1 MVSVDLSVGVKVLE
15 KLINFRLN
23 PLSSEGNFS
32 DLMVSFNDTVDDS
45 KSAELKK
52 QISNLDK
59 EIVYYNSEIEKLKA
73 IKDEQER
80 LKNLE
85 EDTNRVAVQKDST
98 SKSYSSSGI
107 SVSSVLENKRSR
119 VKFEKAVILEDNAT
133 YTNKGVSVSDVLRQK
148 TQRNSKKQDNTDS
161 LENQSL
167 GEELEYSNHGISV
180 SSVLSNKK
188 LRPKDKVGVP
198 VNNSKKYSNKG
209 ISISS
214 VLENKSSRENSS
226 SEENTLKDDSS
237 TGDNLGSID
246 DVLNAWLEDDPGF
259 TESNIKLKDSNNV
272 QHNVD
277 NNLHDLFEDVN
288 DDTYSSSAEENN
300 MWEDLAK
307 KSNISSDS
315 LILSVSKQNDS
326 EETINT
332 PKDIRD
338 FIRKNPGVTIEY
350 AMRFYTRKEI
360 EANLA
365 KGRIFK
371 KRGKLMI

>member
-119 VKFEKAVILEDNAT
+119 VKFEKAVIVEDNTT

-148 TQRNSKKQDNTDS
+148 TQRNGKKQDNTDS

-188 LRPKDKVGVP
+188 LRPKDKVSVP
-198 VNNSKKYSNKG
+198 VNNSKKYSDRG

-226 SEENTLKDDSS
+226 SEENNLKDDSS

-246 DVLNAWLEDDPGF
+246 DLLNAWLEDDPGF

-272 QHNVD
+272 QHNVE
-277 NNLHDLFEDVN
+277 NSLHDLFEDVN

-307 KSNISSDS
+307 KSSISSDS
-315 LILSVSKQNDS
+315 LILSVNKQNDS

>member
-1 MVSVDLSVGVKVLE
+1 MVSVDLSVGVKDLE

-45 KSAELKK
+45 KSDELKK

-85 EDTNRVAVQKDST
+85 EDTNRVVVQKDDT

-107 SVSSVLENKRSR
+107 SVSSVLENKKSK
-119 VKFEKAVILEDNAT
+119 VKFENAVIVKDNVT
-133 YTNKGVSVSDVLRQK
+133 YTNKGISVSDVLRQK
-148 TQRNSKKQDNTDS
+148 AQRNAKIQDNNDS
-161 LENQSL
+161 LEKQGLSK
-167 GEELEYSNHGISV
+167 ELEYSNHGISV

-226 SEENTLKDDSS
+226 SKENNLKDDSS

-246 DVLNAWLEDDPGF
+246 DILNAWLEDDPGF
-259 TESNIKLKDSNNV
+259 TESNIKLKDSNNI
-272 QHNVD
+272 QHNVE
-277 NNLHDLFEDVN
+277 NSLHDLFEDVN

>member
-1 MVSVDLSVGVKVLE
+1 MVSVDLSVGVKDLE

-45 KSAELKK
+45 KSDELKK

-85 EDTNRVAVQKDST
+85 EDTNRVVVQKDDT

-107 SVSSVLENKRSR
+107 SVSSVLENKKSK
-119 VKFEKAVILEDNAT
+119 VKFENAVIVKDNVT
-133 YTNKGVSVSDVLRQK
+133 YTNKGISVSDVLRQK
-148 TQRNSKKQDNTDS
+148 AQRNAKIQDNTDS